1 MGRVV
6 DDEICRKNIFMVKF
20 FQKGFKLIIDTHT
33 HLDNEKFKDDVEE
46 VIKRAIENGVKKFII
61 PAADPKDLPRAIEL
75 AEKYEDIYF
84 AVGVHPIDI
93 EKYEDS
99 LLIDYIN
106 HPKCVAV
113 GEIGLDYHWEKEK
126 SKQLKQQEIFAKQ
139 IEIALKYNKP
149 VIVHIREATEDSIKI
164 IEKYPEIKGVFHC
177 FNAAEQLLKF
187 SENFYYGIGGVI
199 TFKNA
204 KKLVNVF
211 PKIPKERV
219 IIETD
224 SPYLTP
230 HPFRGQRNEPMYTT
244 YVRDKIA
251 ELWDIDK
258 KEVEKITTQNAKRLF
273 NI

>member
-1 MGRVV
+1 M
-6 DDEICRKNIFMVKF
+6 IFCYNNK
-20 FQKGFKLIIDTHT
+20 KGCSLIIDTHT
-33 HLDNEKFKDDVEE
+33 HLDNIKFQSDVDE
-46 VIKRAIENGVKKFII
+46 VIKRAVENGVKKFII

-75 AEKYEDIYF
+75 AEKYEEIFF
-84 AVGVHPIDI
+84 AVGVHPVDI

-113 GEIGLDYHWEKEK
+113 GEIGLDYHWVKEKE
-126 SKQLKQQEIFAKQ
+126 KQLKQQEFFKKQ
-139 IEIALKYNKP
+139 IEIAIKYNKP
-149 VIVHIREATEDSIKI
+149 IIVHIREATEDSIKI

-187 SENFYYGIGGVI
+187 SDRFYYGIGGVI

-204 KKLVNVF
+204 RKLVNVF
-211 PKIPKERV
+211 PKIPKNRV

-224 SPYLTP
+224 APYLTP
-230 HPFRGQRNEPMYTT
+230 HPFRGKRNEPMYTV

-251 ELWDIDK
+251 ELRGVSK
-258 KEVEKITTQNAKRLF
+258 EEVEKITVENTKELF
-273 NI
+273 GI